1 LGGVDEEAKSD
12 RLYDTAERG
21 REGQRGAERGREGQR
36 GPHRFQHAS
45 IRHAFNW
52 FDNKTHAVFQHELDM
67 HLT

>member
-1 LGGVDEEAKSD
+1 MGGVDEEAKSD

-45 IRHAFNW
+45 IRYAFG
-52 FDNKTHAVFQHELDM
+52 
-67 HLT
+67 LTTKHMQCSNMN